1 MTIARR
7 DLVREGMPGV
17 YHCTARCV
25 RRAFLLGQDDYSGKN
40 YDHRRQ
46 WIENGLRTAITP
58 VSMTASPVCVRI

>member
-40 YDHRRQ
+40 YDHRRL
-46 WIENGLRTAITP
+46 WIVGRF
-58 VSMTASPVCVRI
+58 S